1 MVVGK
6 IPIVIFIG
14 SASQPIET
22 TLALK
27 LSSFFFLTPLL
38 YQFGFSTVD
47 VFCCIMLSPHLNN
60 CHCIIHT
67 NQFSE
72 YIFR

>member
-27 LSSFFFLTPLL
+27 LSSFFDSSSLSVW
-38 YQFGFSTVD
+38 FSTVD

-60 CHCIIHT
+60 RHCIIHT